1 MSPNDPSV
9 LCGFAFPFRIDP
21 DTGGVARS
29 KGDSKLCENIRQ
41 LLLTNV
47 GERLMLREYGGGVR
61 QLLHENIND
70 GVLAVAKHQ
79 LTRALLRFEPRVLP
93 LELALVPRDSELYIR
108 LRYTVVSTGELSTV
122 AIPLKAEG

>member
-1 MSPNDPSV
+1 MSAPAR

-21 DTGGVARS
+21 DTGAVARTE
-29 KGDSKLCENIRQ
+29 GDAKLRENIRQ

-47 GERLMLREYGGGVR
+47 GERLMLREYGGGAR

-70 GVLAVAKHQ
+70 GLLAVTRHL

-93 LELALVPRDSELYIR
+93 TELTIIPRDGELYIR
-108 LRYTVVSTGELSTV
+108 LRYTVVDTAETQTV
-122 AIPLKAEG
+122 AIPLRSEG